1 MNPVWEKTTHS
12 KLWREN
18 KLPPIE
24 ALRKRLCPHDVTG
37 EINQKHSPLLVTLSY
52 DDFIFRMKMWEFKP
66 SCSHLWPRFSSTGIM
81 FVKVKLLWRWSE
93 ITASKLKAT
102 KPWTCHEN
110 VSPTP
115 TWNCAYFSCYP
126 LSVRA
131 LWVSQMQLSCWGSST
146 LGQVDSEGDDA
157 FYSWWG
163 AHESIRRPHRGWWKV
178 PAWTLFLLS
187 SLSLPDLHPW
197 GPIHY
202 WGGSWVFHFSMS
214 WTNPFLVYFFE
225 FWVML

>member
-1 MNPVWEKTTHS
+1 MMTPSSGWRCESLNQVVLICGPGFPAWELC
-12 KLWREN
+12 LWRSSCYRDDLKSQLQSLKQQSHEPVMRTWAL
-18 KLPPIE
+18 LPPGTVPTSPVSHYLCE
-24 ALRKRLCPHDVTG
+24 PCGFLR
-37 EINQKHSPLLVTLSY
+37 
-52 DDFIFRMKMWEFKP
+52 
-66 SCSHLWPRFSSTGIM
+66 CS
-81 FVKVKLLWRWSE
+81 
-93 ITASKLKAT
+93 
-102 KPWTCHEN
+102 
-110 VSPTP
+110 
-115 TWNCAYFSCYP
+115 
-126 LSVRA
+126 
-131 LWVSQMQLSCWGSST
+131 WGSST

-157 FYSWWG
+157 FYFRWG